1 MTDKEI
7 TLDQLE
13 VGDVAKIVKIGTSG
27 DLRRKLMEMGLT
39 RNTEIRVIGKAP
51 LGDPIEY
58 KFRNYNLT
66 LRKEEASKVIVEY

>member
-13 VGDVAKIVKIGTSG
+13 VGDVAKVVKIGASG

-39 RNTEIRVIGKAP
+39 RNTVIRVIGKAP

-58 KFRNYNLT
+58 KFRNYNLS
-66 LRKEEASKVIVEY
+66 LRKEEASKVIVEC

>member
-1 MTDKEI
+1 MTNKEI

-13 VGDVAKIVKIGTSG
+13 VGDVATVVKISISG
-27 DLRRKLMEMGLT
+27 DLRRRLMEMGLT
-39 RNTEIRVIGKAP
+39 KNTVVTVIGKAP

-66 LRKEEASKVIVEY
+66 LRKEEANKVIVEC